1 MSTEANIG
9 ANASQRPYALR
20 LVICG
25 ISAAIA
31 PHIAV
36 EYIAAQPAIAQI
48 TPDDTLGAESSDITP
63 NTVTPNAAIDSE
75 SAVLIEGGAIRENSL
90 FHSFEQFNIGDNQR
104 VYFANPTDISTIFS
118 RVTGAEAS
126 SILGTLGVNGPAD
139 LFFINPNGIL
149 FGPNAT
155 LDVDGSLFMSTAE
168 SILFNED
175 VTFSAT
181 SSQTLPLLTVSAPT
195 GLQYGS
201 SPGAI
206 DLQGPG
212 HNLDVESIDPLGIRI
227 IQDNRPPGL
236 QVPSSETLALIGGDI
251 TLSGANIT
259 TEGGRLEV
267 GSVGPQSLVNI
278 ESVGDRLLASYEN
291 VARFNSIELT
301 NESAAVAAREGA
313 VYLQGGR
320 IFIDQDS
327 VVFATD
333 SASLNVSAS
342 ENLRLL
348 GFIADSSES
357 VSFPTGI
364 LLQND
369 LNSTADA
376 GALTVKTPQLSI
388 ENGAGLI
395 TQNFGTGSGGNID
408 VQAPQLQVKD
418 SFIFAGAYSEGDSG
432 SVNIQSQQLNIDRA
446 FIGADTF
453 DSGASGNITINADQ
467 IGIHNQT
474 VIATDSFAEGRAGD
488 ITIQAQQV
496 QLEDNVFVSAVG
508 RSLGA
513 GGSVNIKAQE
523 RLQITA
529 SGVLTETLSPN
540 GGGTVDLFAPRIEIT
555 EGSVVSSANGGTGQG
570 GNANLNTDSLQVVD
584 SSIAADTL
592 GQGAGG
598 SVRVQ
603 AREIDVTRGRISA
616 LTALETGAGG
626 NIVLEAS
633 ERVTLSDRTQVNTE
647 SDVTSSGDGGDI
659 TIQTGVLLLQQGSQL
674 VSRSS
679 GFGDAGNVTIQA
691 TDQVV
696 LKQPF
701 IDSQETTEIPTA
713 ILALLEFQSVGEGGN
728 IDITTG
734 SLSVLDGAELLA
746 NTFGE
751 GDAGNVNINASREVI
766 LDGVRRLSTV
776 PGGIFSNVGPGG
788 SGDAGQVNI
797 QAERLSVL
805 NGARIAS
812 SVEGTAAIPGRPA
825 GMGKGGEINIEA
837 SDVLLFGTDAT
848 GDRISGLFTDTQAG
862 AAGNGGRITVQA
874 DTLRVA
880 GGAQINSQTENASDS
895 GKVAID
901 TSLQLAVDSSGE
913 ITVSSRNT
921 GSAGNLQIAS
931 QSVVL
936 DNGEITAQTSSG
948 NGGNITLLVDDT
960 LLLRNGGE
968 LSSTAG
974 SAGTGGD
981 GGDIA
986 IEAGFIAAIA
996 QENSDIT
1003 ANAFNGQGGSISV
1016 NTQGVLGIQSRD
1028 QPTFRSDIT
1037 ASSQLGQNGV
1047 VVINTPEITPNPEE
1061 TTLPADV
1068 LDTFNPPDQSLCSGN
1083 GNQFTFSRTGG
1094 VPASPYDTLNGAA
1107 TWEDWYIA
1115 KERAFSR
1122 EGFEEE
1128 RLDSENL
1135 SQRRA
1140 PAESPLKEAQRWKID
1155 ANGNVIFLLD
1165 PTLSSA
1171 VDYDP
1176 SHRVSCQ
1183 QLSDVLSQ
1191 PSPSGE
1197 PPPEIE
1203 ILS

>member
-1 MSTEANIG
+1 MSIETNIE
-9 ANASQRPYALR
+9 ANASQRPCVLR
-20 LVICG
+20 LVLYG
-25 ISAAIA
+25 MSVAIA
-31 PHIAV
+31 PHMA
-36 EYIAAQPAIAQI
+36 EPAIAQI
-48 TPDDTLGAESSDITP
+48 TPDDTLGTESSNIA
-63 NTVTPNAAIDSE
+63 PNAAINSE
-75 SAVLIEGGAIRENSL
+75 PATLIEGGAARENSL
-90 FHSFEQFNIGDNQR
+90 FHSFEQFNIGENQR
-104 VYFANPTDISTIFS
+104 VYFANPADISTIFS

-126 SILGTLGVNGPAD
+126 NILGTLGVNGPAD

-155 LDVDGSLFMSTAE
+155 LDINGSLFISTAE
-168 SILFNED
+168 SLLFKEG

-181 SSQTLPLLTVSAPT
+181 SPQTSPLLTVSTPI
-195 GLQYGS
+195 GLQYGD

-206 DLQGPG
+206 SLQGPG
-212 HNLDVESIDPLGIRI
+212 HHLSVESQDPLGIRI
-227 IQDNRPPGL
+227 IQSDRPPGL
-236 QVPSSETLALIGGDI
+236 QVPSSETLAFIGGDV

-259 TEGGRLEV
+259 TEGGRIEV
-267 GSVGPQSLVNI
+267 GSVGAQSLVNI
-278 ESVGDRLLASYEN
+278 TSAGDRWLASYEGIE
-291 VARFNSIELT
+291 RFNNIELT
-301 NESAAVAAREGA
+301 NEAAAVAAGEGA
-313 VYLQGGR
+313 VYLQGDR
-320 IFIDQDS
+320 IFINRDS
-327 VVFATD
+327 VVFATN
-333 SASLNVSAS
+333 SASLNVSAA
-342 ENLRLL
+342 ENISLI
-348 GFIADSSES
+348 GFIADPSEA

-369 LNSTADA
+369 LDSTADA
-376 GALTVKTPQLSI
+376 GALTVNTPQLSI

-395 TQNFGTGSGGNID
+395 TQNFGTGTGGNID
-408 VQAPQLQVKD
+408 IQAPQLQVKD

-432 SVNIQSQQLNIDRA
+432 SVNIQSQQLNIDRS

-453 DSGASGNITINADQ
+453 DSGASGDITISADRIEIQ
-467 IGIHNQT
+467 NQT

-488 ITIQAQQV
+488 VTIQAQQV
-496 QLEDNVFVSAVG
+496 QLKDSAFVSAVG

-513 GGSVNIKAQE
+513 GGSVSIEAQE

-529 SGVLTETLSPN
+529 AGVFTETLSPN
-540 GGGTVDLFAPRIEIT
+540 GGGTVDLFAPQIEIT
-555 EGSVVSSANGGTGQG
+555 EGAVVSSANGGTGQG
-570 GNANLNTDSLQVVD
+570 GNVNIKTDRLQVVG
-584 SSIAADTL
+584 SSVAADTL

-598 SVRVQ
+598 NVRVQ

-633 ERVTLSDRTQVNTE
+633 ESVTLSDRTQVNTE
-647 SDVTSSGDGGDI
+647 SDATSSGDGGNI
-659 TIQTGVLLLQQGSQL
+659 AIQTGALLLQQGSQL

-679 GFGDAGNVTIQA
+679 GAGNAGNVTIQA
-691 TDQVV
+691 TDRVV

-701 IDSQETTEIPTA
+701 VDSLDTVEIPTA

-751 GDAGNVNINASREVI
+751 GDAGNVNINASGEV
-766 LDGVRRLSTV
+766 LLEGTRPLSVV

-788 SGDAGQVNI
+788 NGNAGQVNI

-805 NGARIAS
+805 NGARVAS

-825 GMGKGGEINIEA
+825 GMGRGGEINVKA
-837 SDVLLFGTDAT
+837 SDVLLSGTDAT

-862 AAGNGGRITVQA
+862 ATGNGGRITIQA

-880 GGAQINSQTENASDS
+880 NGAQINSQTENASDS
-895 GKVAID
+895 GNVEID
-901 TSLQLAVDSSGE
+901 TSLQLAIDSSGE
-913 ITVSSRNT
+913 ITVSSRDT
-921 GSAGNLQIAS
+921 GSAGNLRITS

-936 DNGEITAQTSSG
+936 DNGEITAQTNSG
-948 NGGNITLLVDDT
+948 DGGNISLLVDDV

-974 SAGTGGD
+974 SAGAGGN

-1047 VVINTPEITPNPEE
+1047 VIIDTPEITPNSEAP
-1061 TTLPADV
+1061 TLPADV
-1068 LDTFNPPDQSLCSGN
+1068 LDTFDPVDQSLCSGD

-1094 VPASPYDTLNGAA
+1094 LPASPYDTINGAV

-1115 KERAFSR
+1115 KERESSLSR
-1122 EGFEEE
+1122 SEGENSEEE
-1128 RLDSENL
+1128 TPRRENIL
-1135 SQRRA
+1135 LETPPRPQSA
-1140 PAESPLKEAQRWKID
+1140 AESPLKEAQGWKVD
-1155 ANGNVIFLLD
+1155 DNGNVIFLLD

-1171 VDYDP
+1171 VGHNP
-1176 SHRVSCQ
+1176 TAHLSCQ
-1183 QLSDVLSQ
+1183 QLSDVLSHSKR
-1191 PSPSGE
+1191 PIKAH
-1197 PPPEIE
+1197 PEVE
-1203 ILS
+1203 ILP

>member
-1 MSTEANIG
+1 MNIEANIE
-9 ANASQRPYALR
+9 ATASQRPYALR

-31 PHIAV
+31 PHIAA
-36 EYIAAQPAIAQI
+36 EPAIAQI
-48 TPDDTLGAESSDITP
+48 TPDDTLGTESSNI
-63 NTVTPNAAIDSE
+63 VPNAAVDSE
-75 SAVLIEGGAIRENSL
+75 PAILIEGGAIRDNSL
-90 FHSFEQFNIGDNQR
+90 FHSFEQFNIGGNQR

-118 RVTGAEAS
+118 RVTGAEVS
-126 SILGTLGVNGPAD
+126 NILGTLGINGPAD

-149 FGPNAT
+149 FGPNAS
-155 LDVDGSLFMSTAE
+155 LDINGSLFMSTAE
-168 SILFNED
+168 SLLFD
-175 VTFSAT
+175 TGVTFSAT
-181 SSQTLPLLTVSAPT
+181 SPQAPPLLTVSTPT

-201 SPGAI
+201 TPGAI
-206 DLQGPG
+206 SLQGTG
-212 HNLDVESIDPLGIRI
+212 HNLSVEPRDPLGIRI

-236 QVPSSETLALIGGDI
+236 QVPSHETLALIGGDI

-259 TEGGRLEV
+259 TEGGRIEV
-267 GSVGPQSLVNI
+267 GSVGAQSLVNI

-291 VARFNSIELT
+291 VERFNNIELT
-301 NESAAVAAREGA
+301 NEAATVAAGEGA

-320 IFIDQDS
+320 IFINRDS
-327 VVFATD
+327 VVFATN
-333 SASLNVSAS
+333 SASLNVSAAES
-342 ENLRLL
+342 LRLL
-348 GFIADSSES
+348 GFIADASEP

-369 LNSTADA
+369 LNSTTDA

-395 TQNFGTGSGGNID
+395 TQNFGTGTGGNID
-408 VQAPQLQVKD
+408 IQAPQLQVKD

-432 SVNIQSQQLNIDRA
+432 SVNIQSQQLNIDRS

-453 DSGASGNITINADQ
+453 DSGASGDITINADEIKIQ
-467 IGIHNQT
+467 NQT
-474 VIATDSFAEGRAGD
+474 VVATDSFAEGRAGD
-488 ITIQAQQV
+488 VTIQAQQV
-496 QLEDNVFVSAVG
+496 QLKDSAFVSAVG
-508 RSLGA
+508 RSFGA
-513 GGSVNIKAQE
+513 GGSVSIEAQE
-523 RLQITA
+523 QLQITA
-529 SGVLTETLSPN
+529 AGVFTETLSPN
-540 GGGTVDLFAPRIEIT
+540 GGGTVDLFAPQIEIT

-570 GNANLNTDSLQVVD
+570 GNVNIDTDRLQVID
-584 SSIAADTL
+584 SSVAADTV

-598 SVRVQ
+598 NVRVQ

-633 ERVTLSDRTQVNTE
+633 ERITLSDRTQVNTE

-659 TIQTGVLLLQQGSQL
+659 AIKTSALLLQQGSQL

-679 GFGDAGNVTIQA
+679 GSGGAGNVTIRA

-701 IDSQETTEIPTA
+701 INSSETVEIPTA

-751 GDAGNVNINASREVI
+751 GDAGNVNVNASGEVM
-766 LDGVRRLSTV
+766 LEGVQRLSKM

-788 SGDAGQVNI
+788 SGNAGQVNI

-825 GMGKGGEINIEA
+825 GMGKGGEINVEA
-837 SDVLLFGTDAT
+837 GNVLLSGTDAT

-862 AAGNGGRITVQA
+862 ATGNGGRITVRA

-880 GGAQINSQTENASDS
+880 NGAQINSQTENASDS
-895 GKVAID
+895 GNVEID
-901 TSLQLAVDSSGE
+901 TSLQLAVDSSSE
-913 ITVSSRNT
+913 ITVSSRDT
-921 GSAGNLQIAS
+921 GSAGNLRIAS

-948 NGGNITLLVDDT
+948 DGGNISLLVDDV

-974 SAGTGGD
+974 RAGTGGD

-1047 VVINTPEITPNPEE
+1047 VVINAPEISPNSEE
-1061 TTLPADV
+1061 PTLPADV
-1068 LDTFNPPDQSLCSGN
+1068 LDTFGSVNQNLCSGD
-1083 GNQFTFSRTGG
+1083 GSQFAFSRAGG
-1094 VPASPYDTLNGAA
+1094 VPASPYDTLNGAV
-1107 TWEDWYIA
+1107 TWEDWYIS
-1115 KERAFSR
+1115 KERETSTKR
-1122 EGFEEE
+1122 SVGETEE
-1128 RLDSENL
+1128 REAIERENVPETS
-1135 SQRRA
+1135 SQPQS
-1140 PAESPLKEAQRWKID
+1140 PAESPLKEAQGWEVD

-1165 PTLSSA
+1165 STLTSA
-1171 VDYDP
+1171 VNHDP
-1176 SHRVSCQ
+1176 TSRVSCQ

-1191 PSPSGE
+1191 SISSVE
-1197 PPPEIE
+1197 PPLESG
-1203 ILS
+1203 ILP